1 MMGTKIRSFSPLP
14 RHISLEDLVP
24 EDNFY
29 RRLQAQLDLSFVRE
43 LVGPLYAKGGRTSVD
58 PVVFFKLQ
66 LVMFFEDLRSER
78 QLMRVVCDR
87 LSVRWYL
94 GYDLHESLPDH
105 SSLTRIRERFGL
117 EVFRRFFERI
127 VEECFA
133 AGLVWGEELFF
144 DSTKVEANASIDSTR
159 SRSLVEGW
167 LREYLA
173 GVFPEDTLPAQEDED
188 HPGVVA
194 GVVGPEGQERQM
206 LAQAN
211 ARRHRWIKKNGRQE
225 RELLRRGYKRMADL
239 RMSTTDPDASPMH
252 QKKRSTS
259 RLGYMT
265 HYVVDGGKARVILNV
280 LVTAAEVTENLPMQE
295 MLFGSAFRWRL
306 RPRSVT
312 GDAAYGTRENIA
324 AIESA
329 GIRAY
334 TALPDQQKRTSLFT
348 IEDFLYDA
356 QRDLYTCPQGE
367 TLRRRGYDHRG
378 GYVRYAASASS
389 CNPCPLKSRCTK
401 GPKGRWVSRDLQE
414 EYLERVRAYRRTEAY
429 RKALRKRAVWV
440 EPLFGEAKEWHGSR
454 RFRLRGLEKVNSEAL
469 MIASGQNVKRL
480 VAFGSRRPTRVAQ
493 VAALRRPEAAR
504 REFHGVREHRR
515 RCTWPRG
522 GTFFNRLSPSANWCE
537 NRLGGSPFSWL
548 RGGPARA
555 MKHLGE

>member
-1 MMGTKIRSFSPLP
+1 MMGTKIRSFTPLP
-14 RHISLEDLVP
+14 RDLSLEDLVP

-29 RRLQAQLDLSFVRE
+29 RRPEATLDLSFVRE
-43 LVGPLYAKGGRTSVD
+43 LVGPLYAGGGRPSVD

-66 LVMFFEDLRSER
+66 LVMFFEDLHSER

-159 SRSLVEGW
+159 SRSLVEGR
-167 LREYLA
+167 LGEYVA
-173 GVFPEDTLPAQEDED
+173 GVFPEDTLPAQDDED

-194 GVVGPEGQERQM
+194 GVVGPEGQERQV

-211 ARRHRWIKKNGRQE
+211 AGRHRWIEKNGRQE

-312 GDAAYGTRENIA
+312 GDATYGTRENIA

-329 GIRAY
+329 GVRAY

-367 TLRRRGYDHRG
+367 TLRRRGHDHRG

-480 VAFGSRRPTRVAQ
+480 VAFGSRRPRRVAQ
-493 VAALRRPEAAR
+493 VAALRGPEADR
-504 REFHGVREHRR
+504 REFHGAREHRR

-522 GTFFNRLSPSANWCE
+522 GIFFNRLSPST
-537 NRLGGSPFSWL
+537 
-548 RGGPARA
+548 
-555 MKHLGE
+555 H